1 VAAKRRRW
9 HNRQTWL
16 NPERSVFID
25 ETGAKTTMARLRGRA
40 LSGQRLHATVPWGHW
55 KTTTF
60 VASLRVDGV
69 TAPMVLDGAMT
80 GAAFKA
86 HVEPVLVPSLR
97 PGDIV
102 IMDNLPSHEVEG
114 VRKAIKR
121 AGACR
126 PTPPTSI
133 PSNRPSPSSK
143 PSCAKPLP
151 EPPDDLWQTIADGLE
166 QLDTEECANF
176 FRNSDYAPYLCS
188 LSILK
193 RSRYLPTA

>member
-1 VAAKRRRW
+1 
-9 HNRQTWL
+9 
-16 NPERSVFID
+16 VFID

-86 HVEPVLVPSLR
+86 HVEPILVPSLR
-97 PGDIV
+97 PPATSSSWTIAPDTRSRACV
-102 IMDNLPSHEVEG
+102 KPS
-114 VRKAIKR
+114 RRR
-121 AGACR
+121 ALCH

-151 EPPDDLWQTIADGLE
+151 QPSTTSGRPSPTAS
-166 QLDTEECANF
+166 
-176 FRNSDYAPYLCS
+176 NSSTLKNAPTSSRIPTMLPIYAPYQS
-188 LSILK
+188 
-193 RSRYLPTA
+193 

>member
-86 HVEPVLVPSLR
+86 HVEPVWC
-97 PGDIV
+97 
-102 IMDNLPSHEVEG
+102 
-114 VRKAIKR
+114 R
-121 AGACR
+121 A
-126 PTPPTSI
+126 
-133 PSNRPSPSSK
+133 
-143 PSCAKPLP
+143 
-151 EPPDDLWQTIADGLE
+151 
-166 QLDTEECANF
+166 
-176 FRNSDYAPYLCS
+176 
-188 LSILK
+188 
-193 RSRYLPTA
+193 